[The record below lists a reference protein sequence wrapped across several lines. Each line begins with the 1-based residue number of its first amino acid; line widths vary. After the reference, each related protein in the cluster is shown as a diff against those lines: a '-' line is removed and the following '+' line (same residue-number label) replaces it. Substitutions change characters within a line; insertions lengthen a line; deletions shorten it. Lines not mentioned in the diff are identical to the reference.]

1 MMYYE
6 DYAVGI
12 VMNSPSYT
20 VTQQELVAFA
30 TKWDPQP
37 FHVDEAAGK
46 AAFGGL
52 ITCSAHTFSIF
63 SYLGS
68 RLDIG
73 SDGAIVAG
81 LGFNRMQMIKPIYVG
96 DNIRLRA
103 EVTKLR
109 RSQSNPSQGI
119 MTTNN
124 HLYNQKDELVFSVE
138 TATLMKVKEPQ
149 PA

>member
-1 MMYYE
+1 MMYFE
-6 DYAVGI
+6 DYHVGL
-12 VMNSPSYT
+12 VMNSPAYT
-20 VTQQELVAFA
+20 VTQQELVEFA
-30 TKWDPQP
+30 SKWDPQP
-37 FHVDEAAGK
+37 FHIDEAAGK

-63 SYLGS
+63 SALGS

-73 SDGAIVAG
+73 SNGAIIAG
-81 LGFNRMQMIKPIYVG
+81 LGFNRMQMIKPIYV
-96 DNIRLRA
+96 DDRVRLRA

-109 RSQSNPSQGI
+109 RSQSNPAQGI
-119 MTTNN
+119 MTTIN

-138 TATLMKVKEPQ
+138 TATLIGVKETV